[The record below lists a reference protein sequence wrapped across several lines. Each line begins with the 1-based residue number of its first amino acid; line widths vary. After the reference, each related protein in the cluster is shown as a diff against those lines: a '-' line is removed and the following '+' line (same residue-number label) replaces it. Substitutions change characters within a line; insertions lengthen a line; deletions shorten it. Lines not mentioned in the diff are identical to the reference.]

1 MTQRPEPPNDTKEF
15 LAQWNAATELVLTD
29 RLTEIL
35 VRLAELEAP
44 EAASPSTRVESLAPH
59 VLHALQVAATP
70 GSTVHDAIDYLAAL
84 SGPTGNGLGSV

>member
-1 MTQRPEPPNDTKEF
+1 MPKEHERQQDTKEF

-44 EAASPSTRVESLAPH
+44 DAASRSTVVATLAPH
-59 VLHALQVAATP
+59 VLHALQAAGTP
-70 GSTVHDAIDYLAAL
+70 GSTVHDAIDYLADLTKGRA
-84 SGPTGNGLGSV
+84 GDADSV